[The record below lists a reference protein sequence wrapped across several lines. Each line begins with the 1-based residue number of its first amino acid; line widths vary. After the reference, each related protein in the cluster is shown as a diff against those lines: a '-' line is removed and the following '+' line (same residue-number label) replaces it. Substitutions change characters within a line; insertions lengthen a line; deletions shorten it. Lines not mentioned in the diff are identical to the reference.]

1 MGEPVNRQRYRPRMA
16 CYPLWNG
23 FCSCAES
30 LRSDARKLY
39 KLSQPTT
46 VEDAMRITRHLEQ
59 AYGTPLSA
67 ETVSRITDQVLEE
80 MRTWQ

>member
-1 MGEPVNRQRYRPRMA
+1 
-16 CYPLWNG
+16 
-23 FCSCAES
+23 
-30 LRSDARKLY
+30 
-39 KLSQPTT
+39 
-46 VEDAMRITRHLEQ
+46 MRITRHLEQ